1 MYIRQRDF
9 YKYIQSLVQQYDVCF
24 FFLLLSS
31 LWRVS
36 LSSFASL
43 PLCQHKPDTYLDWL
57 LLCSF
62 GFCSLM
68 IVQPPFSS
76 LTLLSYLLTSSQETK
91 PTSWLVCSTWRK
103 YGNRLLLPSSNDVY
117 KGCLPYQRFFFCY
130 HHTKAENIFPFN
142 FVLKK
147 MKFSIEK
154 INRQTPVKRR
164 GPSTQRSKSCPPF
177 SIKSLNVNQVV
188 LPSYN
193 PPFITII
200 RLFLQSFTRKKYLL
214 SFTRLP
220 NGQKYMAQGPHFL
233 SPTTSCVPDT

>member
-1 MYIRQRDF
+1 
-9 YKYIQSLVQQYDVCF
+9 
-24 FFLLLSS
+24 
-31 LWRVS
+31 
-36 LSSFASL
+36 
-43 PLCQHKPDTYLDWL
+43 
-57 LLCSF
+57 
-62 GFCSLM
+62 M

-200 RLFLQSFTRKKYLL
+200 RLFLHSFTRKKVSLIFYTPPEWPKIYGTGTPFSLAYDVVCSRHLIWIPPL
-214 SFTRLP
+214 SSSATTKRWTTNRENKERNFWNKMPLSLV
-220 NGQKYMAQGPHFL
+220 GPH
-233 SPTTSCVPDT
+233 TDRQDVVVYINKE